1 MISTKKRKVICLAC
15 IILLL
20 SATVTFYR
28 FKAEADGLVNI
39 NTATISELEE
49 LPQVG
54 EKRSQYIV
62 EYRSKNRIEEIDQLE
77 EVKSIGPTTAELI
90 ADKIKLE

>member
-1 MISTKKRKVICLAC
+1 MISTKKRKVICLVC
-15 IILLL
+15 IIFLL

-28 FKAEADGLVNI
+28 FKAEADSLVNI
-39 NTATISELEE
+39 NTATTSELEE
-49 LPQVG
+49 LPQIG

-77 EVKSIGPTTAELI
+77 EVKSIGPTTVELI